1 MTEMEEQLPQDHLVV
16 AKVVGSELPVRRV
29 VGLGASDD
37 RELTEQVLEQVD
49 VADQHRQVL

>member
-1 MTEMEEQLPQDHLVV
+1 MTEVEEQLPQDHLVV
-16 AKVVGSELPVRRV
+16 AKVVVSELPVRRV

-37 RELTEQVLEQVD
+37 RELAEQVLEQVD